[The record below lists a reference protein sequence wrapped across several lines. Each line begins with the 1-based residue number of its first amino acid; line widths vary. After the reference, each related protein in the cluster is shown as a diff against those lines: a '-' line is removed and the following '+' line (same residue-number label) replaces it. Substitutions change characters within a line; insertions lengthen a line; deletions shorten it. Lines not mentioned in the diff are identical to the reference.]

1 MYVHHSNYAFCHRFF
16 FNSRCIL
23 SVLLF
28 FSIRTK
34 YKNIFTPTNWFEL
47 VTRLLVFCMLYLNYG
62 ADLEAMI
69 HLAHRSNSFETTC
82 QALNKAN

>member
-1 MYVHHSNYAFCHRFF
+1 MPFATV
-16 FNSRCIL
+16 
-23 SVLLF
+23 F
-28 FSIRTK
+28 FSTRVVFSLYFYSSQFELNTK
-34 YKNIFTPTNWFEL
+34 IYLLQQIALNL

-82 QALNKAN
+82 QALDKAN